1 MPAMFV
7 LIFAISSLAWAESA
21 CSATTS
27 AATDDEVEVEA
38 EVGDEICEIVVT
50 WDIAGDG
57 GASDAKG
64 VETNAAST
72 IGGVT

>member
-21 CSATTS
+21 CSAATS
-27 AATDDEVEVEA
+27 AATEDEEEA
-38 EVGDEICEIVVT
+38 EAEGGDEICEIV
-50 WDIAGDG
+50 DIAGDG